1 MDSKLQKNVF
11 LNRDLKKL
19 NIFCH
24 INWNITTRLVW
35 HENILTMQAAFPL
48 TSTEAVSLHY
58 CAGDVKLFEGCH
70 TQRAPQVI
78 GRPDESIRSCNGDS
92 RFTGRQDHHYSF
104 DVWDGETRV
113 LSETPDTHT
122 QKKRGGR
129 RYRTGQHQCYWFIA
143 DSFDVSVLVS
153 FWFFD
158 VVFTNSNQNNTKIL
172 FLLGRNCFLVLWDL
186 RNAVETT
193 WTDKNCVENKC
204 KYFFTRLN
212 IHDKINI
219 KQS

>member
-1 MDSKLQKNVF
+1 
-11 LNRDLKKL
+11 
-19 NIFCH
+19 
-24 INWNITTRLVW
+24 
-35 HENILTMQAAFPL
+35 MQAAFPL

-122 QKKRGGR
+122 HRRREEGDVTGR
-129 RYRTGQHQCYWFIA
+129 DNT
-143 DSFDVSVLVS
+143 SVT
-153 FWFFD
+153 D
-158 VVFTNSNQNNTKIL
+158 
-172 FLLGRNCFLVLWDL
+172 LLRI
-186 RNAVETT
+186 
-193 WTDKNCVENKC
+193 
-204 KYFFTRLN
+204 RLM
-212 IHDKINI
+212 
-219 KQS
+219 